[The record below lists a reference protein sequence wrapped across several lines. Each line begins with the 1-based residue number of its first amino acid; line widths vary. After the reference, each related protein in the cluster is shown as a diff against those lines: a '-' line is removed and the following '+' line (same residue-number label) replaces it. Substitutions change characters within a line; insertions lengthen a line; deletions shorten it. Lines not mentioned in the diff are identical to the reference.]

1 MGKGGEGGEE
11 GLKKQVHLF
20 VPTLTQTN
28 KFEITKYN
36 EAVHIMPY

>member
-1 MGKGGEGGEE
+1 MGKGGEGGEGGEE

-28 KFEITKYN
+28 KFEITK
-36 EAVHIMPY
+36 

>member
-1 MGKGGEGGEE
+1 MENIVYIGGWGGKGKGGEE

-28 KFEITKYN
+28 KFEITK
-36 EAVHIMPY
+36 

>member
-11 GLKKQVHLF
+11 GLKKKQVHLF

-28 KFEITKYN
+28 KFEIK
-36 EAVHIMPY
+36 IK